1 MLSNSEKAKLR
12 EIEKILGD
20 DPEFARSFRGAMS
33 APTRRSRTYAEL
45 GAGAVLLAVVLVI
58 VGVHG
63 AAALVS
69 VSAVALGLA
78 SYIESRA
85 PSAATD
91 PVRPRD
97 QSR

>member
-1 MLSNSEKAKLR
+1 MLSESERAQLR
-12 EIEKILGD
+12 EIEKSLGG

-45 GAGAVLLAVVLVI
+45 AAGAVLLAVVLVI

-63 AAALVS
+63 AAALVV

-85 PSAATD
+85 PSTATE
-91 PVRPRD
+91 PVRPPD
-97 QSR
+97 QRG